1 MSYQIKD
8 NKIKKYHKDGYV
20 ILNNFLKKD
29 NVKNIRNELRK
40 LIYDQAKK
48 FNVLINKKNS
58 LEENIKLIFLTN
70 YSARKFIYDL
80 VRNITSIKNIQFSNK
95 LIETLKLLGFENPIG
110 LNMPTIRFDISL
122 MSERKFLTLPHQDL
136 RSIRS
141 NKCASILIPISKI
154 NEKIGTIKIWPR
166 TFKDGLLKHSV
177 NNGQLSI
184 TNKNLI
190 ERPFDLLS
198 ANPRDLIINNSF
210 NIHSSHPGLR
220 GSLRMTA
227 QFMMND
233 GMSINSGDKYFELK
247 KVPDFKDSY

>member
-1 MSYQIKD
+1 MSYQVEDI
-8 NKIKKYHKDGYV
+8 KIKKYHKDGYV
-20 ILNNFLKKD
+20 ILNNFLRKD
-29 NVKNIRNELRK
+29 DVKSIRDELRK

-48 FNVLINKKNS
+48 FNVLINKQDS

-70 YSARKFIYDL
+70 SSARKFIYDL

-95 LIETLKLLGFENPIG
+95 LIETLKLLGFKNPIG
-110 LNMPTIRFDISL
+110 LNMPTVRFDISL

-141 NKCASILIPISKI
+141 NKCASICIPITKI
-154 NEKIGTIKIWPR
+154 NKKIGTIKIWPS
-166 TFKDGLLKHSV
+166 TFKEGLLEHSI

-184 TNKNLI
+184 TNKSLL

-210 NIHSSHPGLR
+210 NIHSTHPGSR

-233 GMSINSGDKYFELK
+233 GMSIRSGDKYFELK
-247 KVPDFKDSY
+247 KIPDFKDSY